1 MKYFETTDRRLE
13 QFLEQF
19 LFVHRIRFSHQR
31 KDDCRRN
38 VWAYPI
44 SPHLRRVVREY
55 RRLPKL

>member
-1 MKYFETTDRRLE
+1 MKYFETTDRR
-13 QFLEQF
+13 LEQF